1 MDLWLIVSIVLF
13 TIVVIISVIYLIFLN
28 KWSASVNTINVQ
40 QINREQTDIVNEQ
53 VSSKKM

>member
-13 TIVVIISVIYLIFLN
+13 TIVVIISVIYLLFLN